1 MEDVARKGGK
11 EKGRWRKP
19 EREINKIQ
27 YLMLPIRQRN
37 YDKANILYTGASGPA
52 GNPNLAEVGM
62 EGSPASIR
70 K

>member
-1 MEDVARKGGK
+1 MWLVRVGRKGGDG
-11 EKGRWRKP
+11 ERKP
-19 EREINKIQ
+19 EREINKRQ

-37 YDKANILYTGASGPA
+37 YDKANILDTGASGSA
-52 GNPNLAEVGM
+52 GNPNLAEDGM